1 MKEIRIIMTV
11 LALLVPWLTGS
22 LTAQQALDLK
32 TALRYSVEHHA
43 SVQKANLEV
52 QKGQELIRESLS
64 TGLPQ
69 LTATGSLTSNLKL
82 PVSLVP
88 AEFFGGPVGEFA
100 EIQFGT
106 NWNANAG
113 LHLDQ
118 MLFNKQWLLGMK
130 ATYAVNDFY
139 RLVLDKTK
147 EDVVY
152 EVTKL
157 YFQIKLSETQRGIL
171 EANLQQIKGLQ
182 TVTEKQ
188 FANGF
193 AKKIDVDRLKV
204 QQSNLETQLQNLD
217 LQITQAAQALKFT
230 MNMPLETQIVLTDT
244 ISESPA
250 DRVDLSTVSP
260 SYQGKTELQ
269 ILKKQQEL
277 YGLDEARY
285 KAGYFP
291 VFSFFGNYNYQ
302 WQANNL
308 GDFGKGKLWSDFS
321 SIGLRINAT
330 IFDGFLK
337 DSKMQTA
344 RLNAMQVQQDYNYA
358 LLGLQYKHE
367 SAITSIKVN
376 QNNLR
381 TVQETR
387 KVAEEV
393 YRISQSRFKEGLAPI
408 TELLDA
414 ESSMRQAQSNYI
426 TTLAQIKLAE
436 IDLLNANGQLILLAQ

>member
-22 LTAQQALDLK
+22 LAAQQSLDLK

-52 QKGQELIRESLS
+52 QKGQEMIRESLS

-69 LTATGSLTSNLKL
+69 LTATGSVTSNLKL

-171 EANLQQIKGLQ
+171 EANLQQIKGLRS
-182 TVTEKQ
+182 VTEKQ
-188 FANGF
+188 FDNGF
-193 AKKIDVDRLKV
+193 AKKIDVARLQV

-308 GDFGKGKLWSDFS
+308 GDFGQGKLWSDFS
-321 SIGLRINAT
+321 SVGLRINAP